1 MGGTV
6 LTQDQSDDLFW
17 LGRYTERVYTTV
29 RNYFPEF
36 DAMIDEQM
44 DSFGE
49 YCVRMDIPNV
59 YTTREDFLKRYP
71 FDPENP
77 DSIAANLN
85 RAFDNAILL
94 RGQIGTGCFA
104 YIQLAVYDLERAS
117 VSHAPFIAM
126 QDLTDHILAFWGS
139 IDDEVDDEKIRSI
152 FKAGKRLE
160 RLDLY
165 ARMRKDREALLRE
178 QRRLANR
185 LERSGLAFD
194 RQLLEE
200 IDACIEENPIDYRKV
215 ITLTEQ
221 IGAHV

>member
-1 MGGTV
+1 MMFLIVGTKFV
-6 LTQDQSDDLFW
+6 REVGILHKYPKPEYFSAEEEQCRPAYSQLNDK
-17 LGRYTERVYTTV
+17 EKAVYHALWAGI
-29 RNYFPEF
+29 RN
-36 DAMIDEQM
+36 
-44 DSFGE
+44 
-49 YCVRMDIPNV
+49 
-59 YTTREDFLKRYP
+59 REDK
-71 FDPENP
+71 
-77 DSIAANLN
+77 
-85 RAFDNAILL
+85 
-94 RGQIGTGCFA
+94 
-104 YIQLAVYDLERAS
+104 IQLPYEIDGETYTKLYCLVEKQEGDFFYIDSTYYTARKLREARIAYREDKSVY
-117 VSHAPFIAM
+117 
-126 QDLTDHILAFWGS
+126 
-139 IDDEVDDEKIRSI
+139 DEKIRSI